1 VRGGPFFFPI
11 AGPRAAASA
20 LRQPNTLHAGCWTAC
35 SLVATATHSIGLSH
49 QTEETTPAPRYNTS
63 AARTSLPG
71 TSAGQRRINVFCRA
85 CLGGKWCGQARVMRR
100 LRTCPLGQL
109 QGNGQS
115 CFPYLP
121 REQHAK
127 LTASAG
133 VTDVTGHASP
143 RSSFFGREPAMKSRP
158 SPSRDQRGPLH
169 YYRVR
174 PPIRSPDRNVPN
186 TAFLTMSPGTYSGN
200 ARSRYR

>member
-1 VRGGPFFFPI
+1 MFKGRAVRGGHCGAEYI
-11 AGPRAAASA
+11 TRRVLDRMLAGGDGDAQHR
-20 LRQPNTLHAGCWTAC
+20 
-35 SLVATATHSIGLSH
+35 LSH
-49 QTEETTPAPRYNTS
+49 QTEETTPAPRETS
-63 AARTSLPG
+63 ALLG
-71 TSAGQRRINVFCRA
+71 TSAGQWRIFWRA
-85 CLGGKWCGQARVMRR
+85 RPAGKWCGQARVMRR

-158 SPSRDQRGPLH
+158 APRETSAARCIASFTPDH
-169 YYRVR
+169 KRVLQVGR
-174 PPIRSPDRNVPN
+174 PGCRTNV
-186 TAFLTMSPGTYSGN
+186 
-200 ARSRYR
+200 